1 MEKENFRESQY
12 GWTIVEKWTGCNG
25 VDIYDIQNNQK
36 NKYKVP
42 QELWDALS
50 SATYRAETY
59 RKSRDHFRESRDI
72 EKERASTTVSNLVA
86 NHLRLTKDLHNEI
99 DFLSVEL
106 ENVETTLRHYKAGVI
121 LLSVVAIVCFCAT
134 FII

>member
-1 MEKENFRESQY
+1 MKEFKRSQY
-12 GWTIVEKWTGCNG
+12 GWTVVTHFEQQGLYSVEKDDLTYLIP
-25 VDIYDIQNNQK
+25 DEI
-36 NKYKVP
+36 
-42 QELWDALS
+42 WDGLDA
-50 SATYRAETY
+50 ATQRADAH

-99 DFLSVEL
+99 DFLSLEL
-106 ENVETTLRHYKAGVI
+106 ENVEKTLRHYKAGVI
-121 LLSVVAIVCFCAT
+121 LLSVVAIICFCAT